1 MNKKPFFAKRKI
13 AIATLIIVLG
23 LFLTLISTH
32 VRAESLLF
40 LSTQLTPF
48 DEAEKMRSVILKDF
62 PVEVDFQPNDNRLIF
77 TQLATESFRGSNRPG
92 LLGGLHG
99 DLSILAKAG
108 ALESV
113 SDILPRLKGRKFVKS
128 FVRLGKLGR
137 EGQYYI
143 PWMQATY
150 IMAANRRALKYLP
163 KGANLDSL
171 TYDQLKAWA
180 ANMKSATGE
189 AKLGFP
195 VGPKGLMHRFL
206 QGYLY
211 PSYTGSTLRKFAC
224 SEAVTMWREFRDL
237 WQYVNPLSL
246 TFSHMDEQLISGEVW
261 VAWDHSAR
269 VLEAFKQHPDEFV
282 AFPAP
287 AGPKGRGFMVVLA
300 GLGIPKDAPGR
311 KISIDLIDYLTR
323 IEVQVATLKSVG
335 FFPVVLSSGT
345 KEFPPHLALIS
356 DAVKKQAS
364 AGDAIPTLLPVGL
377 GEKSRAFNTVY
388 RLAFSRILL
397 RGQNIRSV
405 LEDQARKMRHIV
417 SETGV
422 QCWPPDEPSTGPCPV
437 ED

>member
-1 MNKKPFFAKRKI
+1 MAL
-13 AIATLIIVLG
+13 LIIVLG

-32 VRAESLLF
+32 VRAESLFF

-62 PVEVDFQPNDNRLIF
+62 PLEVDFQPNDNRLIF
-77 TQLATESFRGSNRPG
+77 TQLATESFRGSTRPG

-99 DLSILAKAG
+99 DLSVLAKAG
-108 ALESV
+108 TLESV
-113 SDILPRLKGRKFVKS
+113 SDILLRLKDRKFVKN
-128 FVRLGKLGR
+128 FVQLGKLGR
-137 EGQYYI
+137 ESQSYI

-150 IMAANRRALKYLP
+150 IMTANRRALKYLP
-163 KGANLDSL
+163 KGSNLDNL
-171 TYDQLKAWA
+171 TYDQLKTWA

-195 VGPKGLMHRFL
+195 AGPKGLMHRFL

-211 PSYTGSTLRKFAC
+211 PSYTGSTLRKFGS
-224 SEAVTMWREFRDL
+224 SEAGTMWKEFRDL

-246 TFSHMDEQLISGEVW
+246 TFSHMDEPLLSGEVW

-269 VLEAFKQHPDEFV
+269 VIEAFKQHPDEFV

-300 GLGIPKDAPGR
+300 GLGIPKDAPSR
-311 KISIDLIDYLTR
+311 KASIDLIDYLTR
-323 IEVQVATLKSVG
+323 IEVQVATLNSVG

-345 KEFPPHLALIS
+345 KELPLHLALIS
-356 DAVKKQAS
+356 DAIKKQAS
-364 AGDAIPTLLPVGL
+364 AGDAITTLLPVGL
-377 GEKSRAFNTVY
+377 GEKSQAFNIVY
-388 RLAFSRILL
+388 RLAFSRIML

-417 SETGV
+417 SETKV
-422 QCWPPDEPSTGPCPV
+422 QCWAPDEPSTGPCPV
-437 ED
+437 EY